1 MTLTR
6 TRPTKFHR
14 NTTAVA
20 LLALYLSGCGFQLRG
35 APPVSEALQPLA
47 VVCADTIPGELCNAV
62 KDQLELGDITLVSS
76 EAAAYLLRLNDF
88 NQQRRAS
95 AITLQA
101 AAAEYDLRQTV
112 TIEVITSDQ
121 VPLVAEVDIR
131 SSETYRF
138 DETNVLAKQRE
149 QRELQ
154 ETLYQRLAQ
163 QIIFRL
169 VPLTE
174 ARIKVVRE
182 AAEVESRRAQD
193 PSQ

>member
-1 MTLTR
+1 
-6 TRPTKFHR
+6 
-14 NTTAVA
+14 
-20 LLALYLSGCGFQLRG
+20 
-35 APPVSEALQPLA
+35 
-47 VVCADTIPGELCNAV
+47 V